1 MDTFIIIAA
10 LALFIIS
17 SLGDSKKKQPSQKR
31 LPPIKNPAPVPQRAS
46 KQKKTY
52 DYMLNKTTTKSTKNV
67 PDSIEEEKTTAAPAP
82 ISTAENTSAK
92 MPMAAASSSTLFN
105 SSIQAPSAADS
116 FTETPAVKPQ
126 LAIDIHRQA
135 VLQAITYA
143 EVLSPPKSLKYLTRF
158 GIKRFPMK

>member
-31 LPPIKNPAPVPQRAS
+31 LPPIKNPVPQRAS

-67 PDSIEEEKTTAAPAP
+67 PDSIEEEKTTAAPTP
-82 ISTAENTSAK
+82 ISTAENISAK
-92 MPMAAASSSTLFN
+92 MPMAAASSILFD
-105 SSIQAPSAADS
+105 SSMQAPSAADS